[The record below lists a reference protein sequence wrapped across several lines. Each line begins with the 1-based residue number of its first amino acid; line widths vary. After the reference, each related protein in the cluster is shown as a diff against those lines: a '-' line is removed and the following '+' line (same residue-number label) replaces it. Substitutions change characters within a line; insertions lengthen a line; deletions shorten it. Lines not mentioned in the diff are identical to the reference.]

1 MSGVFQ
7 ASFLAIMMTVAACS
21 SNEAATPPVAKKE
34 KDSGGEGQVKLD
46 NPDSGGKDK
55 KNPSAFHI
63 RQNRKQTIE
72 LELGLLESDLQ
83 TATQNY
89 NTLRSQK
96 YSTLDKGIAGVNDKT
111 VQGSLVS
118 AGTSFLFGGLG
129 MALGGIGG
137 GSAGSQIDSETGAA
151 AARGTSGGA
160 GGGISTSGLSGL
172 TKGFSYVGDAIST
185 GITKAENEKTIKR
198 ITGTVEEMMMQWQ
211 VEMDNI
217 QAQID
222 AKNAELVSLVNMGI

>member
-21 SNEAATPPVAKKE
+21 SNEAATPPVAKKD
-34 KDSGGEGQVKLD
+34 KDSGGAGQVNLD
-46 NPDSGGKDK
+46 NPDSGEKDK

-72 LELGLLESDLQ
+72 LELGLLEGDLQ
-83 TATQNY
+83 TAMQNY
-89 NTLRSQK
+89 NTLRGQK
-96 YSTLDKGIAGVNDKT
+96 YSTLDRGIAGVNDKT

-151 AARGTSGGA
+151 AARGSSGG
-160 GGGISTSGLSGL
+160 GGGIGTSGLSGL
-172 TKGFSYVGDAIST
+172 TKGFGYVGDAIST

-211 VEMDNI
+211 VEIDNI